1 MTPPFVFSAALSGHQ
16 SDVRALASYRTPQG
30 VTLLLSGSRDQTA
43 RLWLHHP
50 DGSFTSTVIDNGNG
64 FVNAVAFF
72 EDIDE
77 QLYALVAGQDALINA
92 YSITLG
98 GRIGAVKLSS
108 TPRFTLVGH
117 VDNVCALGVFGSEY
131 IASGSWDATVR
142 IWKNWECVATLAGH
156 EAAVWSVLPID
167 ADRVLSAS
175 ADKRVVLWSIRH
187 ATMLATFSGAKHPA
201 RALASVGAQTFA
213 SSGNDGEIRYHA
225 LNKTDSAPN
234 ATIPAHTNFV
244 YSLAS
249 LPNDGLASS
258 GEDHSVRIWRD
269 TSLEQVLT
277 LPAISVWCVCTM
289 PNGDLACGTSDG
301 VVRVF
306 SRDAARA
313 ASDDALRAFKA
324 AVASQTFSPTEVD
337 ATTPRGEPAIL
348 SHPGREGELVLVQNG
363 SHAALH
369 QWSAA
374 NQEWEQIG
382 LVTDTAG
389 AAQKKVLDG
398 KEYDYVFDV
407 DVADDAPPLKL
418 PYNAN
423 ENAYEAANRFLQAN
437 NLPASYLDEIVG
449 FLEKNTKALG
459 LAPPTSADPFTGASN
474 YNMDAA
480 VDPLTSSDGIRSAQ
494 PQLRTFPQ
502 TQYLAFTQTNMPA
515 ARAKI
520 ASLQGPD
527 APLSPLAQRE
537 LDVLVDVL
545 AHPSAEAVDVRIL
558 TQLLSS
564 WPLPKRFPLLDL
576 LRIAATHKCTVPF
589 STIAADAL
597 VGAAW
602 DSLAQ
607 ASDTKVA
614 ETNAMLALRTLANGF
629 VAPGG
634 PDAVQAMMM
643 ETLATIRYA
652 PWRVL
657 NKHGRIALATVVYN
671 FSVNAVQLRGFGN
684 AGMLLDMTIELLSN
698 EGDSEMRFFPSAP
711 AVQPSVGSCRGVPVQ
726 D

>member
-16 SDVRALASYRTPQG
+16 SD
-30 VTLLLSGSRDQTA
+30 TA

-77 QLYALVAGQDALINA
+77 QHALINA

-131 IASGSWDATVR
+131 IASGSWDAY
-142 IWKNWECVATLAGH
+142 CVATLAGH

-657 NKHGRIALATVVYN
+657 NKHGRIA

-698 EGDSEMRFFPSAP
+698 EGDSEMVYRTLVALGNLLASPSASSLP
-711 AVQPSVGSCRGVPVQ
+711 RPH
-726 D
+726 